1 MVSTHYYAI
10 SHLTTFQYSAPV
22 HESVMET
29 WMQPR
34 SEGNQRCM
42 NFDLM
47 TYPKSKTMSYA
58 DYQGNIVHYFNIPR
72 DHSKLIIVMESL
84 VEVRST
90 NPVPANLSPDTWET
104 IDQRR
109 DAVEF
114 FDMLQPSTFVQRTP
128 LLETLSQELNLKR
141 HDDPLTVLRELNT
154 AIYKTFDY
162 DSDAT
167 EVDSPIDVALGSR
180 QGVCQDF
187 AHIMAALVRGLGIP
201 CRYVSGYLFHRQE
214 DTNAR
219 SAPDAT
225 HAWVEAWLPGLNWVG
240 FDPTNNV
247 ICDDGRHIRV
257 GIGRDYADV
266 PPTRGIYKGDA
277 ETVLHVEVKVEALDD
292 LPSDLLPNTPLHIRD
307 EENAVFGGSPQEQEE
322 TALAVYQQQQQQ
334 Q

>member
-1 MVSTHYYAI
+1 MVSTYYYTI

-42 NFDLM
+42 NFELV

-58 DYQGNIVHYFNIPR
+58 DYQGNVVHYFNIPR
-72 DHSKLIIVMESL
+72 DHSRLMIAMESL
-84 VEVRST
+84 VEVRSI
-90 NPVPANLSPDTWET
+90 NPIPASLSSDSWEVL
-104 IDQRR
+104 DQRGQ
-109 DAVEF
+109 AIEF

-128 LLETLSQELNLKR
+128 LLEALAKEINLTR
-141 HDDPLTVLRELNT
+141 RDDPLTVLRELNA
-154 AIYKTFDY
+154 AIYQTFDY
-162 DSDAT
+162 VPNVT
-167 EVDSPIDVALGSR
+167 EVDSPIDDALGSR

-187 AHIMAALVRGLGIP
+187 AHIMTALVRGLGIP
-201 CRYVSGYLFHRQE
+201 CRYVSGYLFHRK
-214 DTNAR
+214 DVDDR

-266 PPTRGIYKGDA
+266 PPTRGIFKGDA
-277 ETVLHVEVKVEALDD
+277 ESSLHVEVKVEALDD
-292 LPSDLLPNTPLHIRD
+292 LPSDLLPTAPLHIRE
-307 EENAVFGGSPQEQEE
+307 EENVVFGTSAQEQEE